1 MRKMNGTELRVLE
14 AMSRRVSDPVSIRQ
28 LTSEIQ
34 EESGPAYYP
43 NVYRALS
50 SLQKEGI
57 VTMEKHGKA
66 SIPALN
72 FANYLLLDTLTEM
85 ELQKKQKFLRKWPDT
100 WGLFES
106 LEWELG
112 DMSSVGSILL
122 LDPERN
128 AKLNRAE
135 PLVLM
140 EEKDR
145 AREGRVEKAAREIG
159 VRLNVR
165 VEPLVVPGPELIE
178 ELRSPQK
185 NPFKEM
191 LSEVVVLYMP
201 QNFWKLIRDA
211 VIHGVRIR
219 FDPDRTDPSKIGEK
233 DLAYNLARLGYREIG
248 SEAERGQDFSVEY
261 TVSSALLS
269 EDKRRI
275 TAVPVLLAKNKID
288 YSILVF
294 LSRRYGFAEK
304 LLGVLIAL
312 IKVAPSRETDH
323 AVASMSGAGI
333 SPAKMDEA
341 HVRQTLRLYGSRA
354 G

>member
-1 MRKMNGTELRVLE
+1 MNGTEFRVLD
-14 AMSRRVSDPVSIRQ
+14 AMSKRVSDPISIRQ
-28 LTSEIQ
+28 LTSEMKR
-34 EESGPAYYP
+34 ESGPAYYP
-43 NVYRALS
+43 NIYRALS
-50 SLQKEGI
+50 SLEKEGI
-57 VTMEKHGKA
+57 VTMEKRGRA
-66 SIPALN
+66 SIPTLN
-72 FANYLLLDTLTEM
+72 FASYLLLDTLTEM
-85 ELQKKQKFLRKWPDT
+85 ELQKKREFLQKRPHTWP
-100 WGLFES
+100 LLES
-106 LEWELG
+106 LEREIG
-112 DMSSVGSILL
+112 DLPSVESILL

-140 EEKDR
+140 DENDK
-145 AREGRVEKAAREIG
+145 AREGRAEKAAREIG
-159 VRLNVR
+159 IRLNVR
-165 VEPLVVPGPELIE
+165 VEPLVVAGTELVE
-178 ELRSPQK
+178 GLRSPQK

-191 LSEVVVLYMP
+191 LSEVVVLCMP

-211 VIHGVRIR
+211 VVHGMRIR
-219 FDPDRTDPSKIGEK
+219 FDSERTDPSKIGEK